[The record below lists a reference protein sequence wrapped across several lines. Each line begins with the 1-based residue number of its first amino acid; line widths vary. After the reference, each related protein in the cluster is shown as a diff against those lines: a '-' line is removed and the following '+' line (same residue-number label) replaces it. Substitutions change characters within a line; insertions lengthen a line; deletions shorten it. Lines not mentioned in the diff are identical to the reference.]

1 VNPTLQQVYPTVN
14 VTPVVTAGKS
24 VAATIF
30 SVGFLQFMYVLATL
44 IVIALITFILYTLVR
59 LYEIRQEEAK
69 KKKSVLVPA
78 SLPTAATPSGTAG
91 AMGTNVVANETWK
104 HIREE
109 LLSDNNNDWK
119 LAVIEADIYMD
130 RVLDDHGFHGDTTG
144 DKLKQVTPDKLPSVQ
159 IAWEMHKV
167 RNRIAHEGAAFVLT
181 LPEARRMLTFY
192 EMIFTDL
199 GVI

>member
-1 VNPTLQQVYPTVN
+1 MNPVITASKTV
-14 VTPVVTAGKS
+14 ALS
-24 VAATIF
+24 IF
-30 SVGFLQFMYVLATL
+30 SVNFLQFMYVIMTL
-44 IVIALITFILYTLVR
+44 MVIGLITFILYILVR
-59 LYEIRQEEAK
+59 MYEIKQEDAK
-69 KKKSVLVPA
+69 KQKPIVATTTA
-78 SLPTAATPSGTAG
+78 SATTVGVSTAPVNTI
-91 AMGTNVVANETWK
+91 WK

-109 LLSDNNNDWK
+109 LLSDNMNDWK
-119 LAVIEADIYMD
+119 LAIIEADIYMD
-130 RVLDDHGFHGDTTG
+130 RILDDKGFHGDTTS

-167 RNRIAHEGAAFVLT
+167 RNRIAHEGAAFALT